1 MREVLIDTDI
11 LSYYFRGDKTVT
23 NRFSLYLDYYDS
35 FNISMITYFEVLS
48 GLLMNDARSQLRKFE
63 AFSAVNNVIN
73 ISEASV
79 VLSAKIVAHL
89 HRTGNVLDNQDIL
102 IAGIALEH
110 NLVLITNNEKHFS
123 RIPNLIIDNWKRY
136 E

>member
-48 GLLMNDARSQLRKFE
+48 GLLMIDARAQLRKFE
-63 AFSAVNNVIN
+63 AFCSSNNVIN

-79 VLSAKIVAHL
+79 TLSAKIAAHL
-89 HRTGNVLDNQDIL
+89 KRKGSVLDNQDVL
-102 IAGIALEH
+102 IAGIALEQ

-123 RIPNLIIDNWKRY
+123 RIPDLLIDNWKKI
-136 E
+136 

>member
-11 LSYYFRGDKTVT
+11 LSCYFRGDKTVT

-48 GLLMNDARSQLRKFE
+48 GLLMIDARAQLRKFE
-63 AFSAVNNVIN
+63 AFCSSNNVIN

-79 VLSAKIVAHL
+79 TLSAKKAAHL
-89 HRTGNVLDNQDIL
+89 KRKGSVLDNQDVL
-102 IAGIALEH
+102 IAGIALEQ

-123 RIPNLIIDNWKRY
+123 RIPDLLIDNRKKI
-136 E
+136 

>member
-11 LSYYFRGDKTVT
+11 LSYYFRGDKAVT

-48 GLLMNDARSQLRKFE
+48 GLLMNDAHSQLRKFE
-63 AFSAVNNVIN
+63 VFCASNNVIN

-79 VLSAKIVAHL
+79 ILSAKIAAHL
-89 HRTGNVLDNQDIL
+89 QRKGNVLDNQDIL
-102 IAGIALEH
+102 IAGIALEQ

-123 RIPNLIIDNWKRY
+123 RIPDLQIDNWKKI
-136 E
+136 

>member
-48 GLLMNDARSQLRKFE
+48 GLLMIDARAQLRKFE
-63 AFSAVNNVIN
+63 AFCSSNNVVN

-79 VLSAKIVAHL
+79 TLSAKIAAHL
-89 HRTGNVLDNQDIL
+89 KRKGSVLDNQDVL
-102 IAGIALEH
+102 IAGIALEQ

-123 RIPNLIIDNWKRY
+123 RIPDLLIDNWKKI
-136 E
+136 

>member
-48 GLLMNDARSQLRKFE
+48 GLLMNDARAQLRKFE
-63 AFSAVNNVIN
+63 AFCSSNNVIN

-79 VLSAKIVAHL
+79 TLSAKIAAHL
-89 HRTGNVLDNQDIL
+89 QRKGSVLDNQDVL

-123 RIPNLIIDNWKRY
+123 RIPNLLIDNWKKI
-136 E
+136 

>member
-48 GLLMNDARSQLRKFE
+48 GLLMNDARAQLRKFE
-63 AFSAVNNVIN
+63 AFCSSNNVIN

-79 VLSAKIVAHL
+79 TLSAKIAAHL
-89 HRTGNVLDNQDIL
+89 QRKGSVLDNQDVL

-123 RIPNLIIDNWKRY
+123 RIPDLQIDNWKKI
-136 E
+136 